1 MDTLHSVVPE
11 PVSDSLDLVDSSKL
25 SQEPTNPKAYPTI
38 ADILDILDLYAIREP
53 SLGFSLS
60 ITTTSYELAGNL
72 LRSSSRQE
80 TIINLLRQYIP
91 NIDPETYIYDNNP
104 YTKVL
109 TATQWGN
116 SKP

>member
-1 MDTLHSVVPE
+1 MDTVHSFVPE
-11 PVSDSLDLVDSSKL
+11 PVSGSSDLGGVSHL
-25 SQEPTNPKAYPTI
+25 SQEPTNPEAYPPLDAF
-38 ADILDILDLYAIREP
+38 ADVFGKYGIRDDSLD
-53 SLGFSLS
+53 FSLS